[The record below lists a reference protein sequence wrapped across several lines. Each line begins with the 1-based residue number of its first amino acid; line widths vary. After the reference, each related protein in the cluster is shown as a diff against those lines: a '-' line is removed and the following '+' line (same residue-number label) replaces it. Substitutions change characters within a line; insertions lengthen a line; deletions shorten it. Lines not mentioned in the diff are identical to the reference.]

1 MDSEKE
7 RLKAQLMARISEKL
21 DKVLDTRTVT
31 MSDIE
36 NIVSGFQR
44 DSGKEIA
51 EGLLDLKKT
60 PQKKA

>member
-7 RLKAQLMARISEKL
+7 RLKAELMARISGKL

-36 NIVSGFQR
+36 NIVSEFQQ

-60 PQKKA
+60 LRRKA

>member
-7 RLKAQLMARISEKL
+7 RLKAELMARISEKL

-36 NIVSGFQR
+36 NIVSEFQR
-44 DSGKEIA
+44 DSGKEVA

-60 PQKKA
+60 LRKTA

>member
-1 MDSEKE
+1 MDSEKD

-21 DKVLDTRTVT
+21 DKVLDARTVT

-36 NIVSGFQR
+36 NIVSEFQR

-51 EGLLDLKKT
+51 EELLGLKKT
-60 PQKKA
+60 PRKKI

>member
-7 RLKAQLMARISEKL
+7 RLKVQWMARISEKM

-36 NIVSGFQR
+36 NIVSEFQR

-60 PQKKA
+60 SQKKA

>member
-1 MDSEKE
+1 MDSENE

-21 DKVLDTRTVT
+21 DKVLNTRTVT

-36 NIVSGFQR
+36 NIVSEFQR

-60 PQKKA
+60 LRKTA

>member
-7 RLKAQLMARISEKL
+7 RLKAELMARISGKL

-36 NIVSGFQR
+36 NIVSEFQC

-60 PQKKA
+60 SQRKA

>member
-1 MDSEKE
+1 MLMDSEKE

-21 DKVLDTRTVT
+21 DKVLETRTVT

-36 NIVSGFQR
+36 NIVSEFQR

-60 PQKKA
+60 S